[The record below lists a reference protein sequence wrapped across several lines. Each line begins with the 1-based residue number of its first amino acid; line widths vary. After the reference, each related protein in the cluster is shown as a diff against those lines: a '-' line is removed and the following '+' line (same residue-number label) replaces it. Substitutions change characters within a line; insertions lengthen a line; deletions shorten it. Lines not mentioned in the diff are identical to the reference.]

1 MSTRTQVNELK
12 INRMTKDQYKEIT
25 PSDTEL
31 YFVTDESDTLPE
43 QAGNAGKFL
52 TTDGSIPSWTDVDA
66 LPSQEGQ
73 ANKFLTTDGS
83 IPSWTDVDAL
93 PSQEGQANKFL
104 TTDGT
109 VASWE
114 TVDALPNQEGQAN
127 KFLTTDGTVASWS
140 YLDIPSSRCIGEII
154 TSTVPLQDAGLHLL
168 DGSVLSDDGS
178 YSDFV
183 AYVHQLALDH
193 PELVIEDEDWQA
205 SVAQYG
211 VCGKFVED
219 PNGYDPGSI
228 RLPKIT
234 GFIQGTTNV
243 SDLGN
248 IVEAGLPNITGYFSG
263 CEIVFKSGYTPPPF
277 GAFYQEAANVVD
289 GDAPNTSFDNDVWGF
304 DASRSNNIYGNSTT
318 VQPQAIQVFYY
329 IVVANLINTS
339 DLMVDINRV
348 ESDLAYKA
356 DTDLS
361 NVSNCTVLDGQWVS
375 SSSTLANNISAPTTT
390 NLEYS
395 LASYLPNDGY
405 NYEVLFTGQ
414 ATSGASSGNVCNIH
428 LKTDIIAD
436 YVYFARAVTKTTSNN
451 STYGTCI
458 LPVGTGR
465 TVTAVAYSNNTGN
478 FYLYARGYRR
488 IGTNT

>member
-1 MSTRTQVNELK
+1 
-12 INRMTKDQYKEIT
+12 
-25 PSDTEL
+25 
-31 YFVTDESDTLPE
+31 
-43 QAGNAGKFL
+43 
-52 TTDGSIPSWTDVDA
+52 
-66 LPSQEGQ
+66 
-73 ANKFLTTDGS
+73 
-83 IPSWTDVDAL
+83 
-93 PSQEGQANKFL
+93 
-104 TTDGT
+104 
-109 VASWE
+109 
-114 TVDALPNQEGQAN
+114 
-127 KFLTTDGTVASWS
+127 
-140 YLDIPSSRCIGEII
+140 
-154 TSTVPLQDAGLHLL
+154 
-168 DGSVLSDDGS
+168 
-178 YSDFV
+178 
-183 AYVHQLALDH
+183 
-193 PELVIEDEDWQA
+193 
-205 SVAQYG
+205 
-211 VCGKFVED
+211 
-219 PNGYDPGSI
+219 
-228 RLPKIT
+228 
-234 GFIQGTTNV
+234 
-243 SDLGN
+243 
-248 IVEAGLPNITGYFSG
+248 
-263 CEIVFKSGYTPPPF
+263 
-277 GAFYQEAANVVD
+277 
-289 GDAPNTSFDNDVWGF
+289 
-304 DASRSNNIYGNSTT
+304 
-318 VQPQAIQVFYY
+318 
-329 IVVANLINTS
+329 
-339 DLMVDINRV
+339 MVDINRV

>member
-52 TTDGSIPSWTDVDA
+52 TTDGSMPSWTDVDA
-66 LPSQEGQ
+66 LPSQEGESG
-73 ANKFLTTDGS
+73 KFLAT
-83 IPSWTDVDAL
+83 
-93 PSQEGQANKFL
+93 N
-104 TTDGT
+104 GT

-114 TVDALPNQEGQAN
+114 TVDALPNQEGNAN
-127 KFLTTDGTVASWS
+127 KFLTTDGTDASWS

-168 DGSVLSDDGS
+168 DGSVLSDSGS

-205 SVAQYG
+205 SIAQYG

-219 PNGYDPGSI
+219 PSGYDPGSI

-248 IVEAGLPNITGYFSG
+248 VIEAGLPNITGYFSG
-263 CEIVFKSGYTPPPF
+263 CEIIYKEGYTPPPS
-277 GAFYQEAANVVD
+277 GAFFQERANVIS
-289 GDAPNTSFDNDVWGF
+289 GDAPSTAFDNDEWGF

-361 NVSNCTVLDGQWVS
+361 NVSNCTVLDGQWVAS
-375 SSSTLANNISAPTTT
+375 SRTLASNVSAPTSTD
-390 NLEYS
+390 LEYS

-428 LKTDIIAD
+428 LKTDIIAN
-436 YVYFARAVTKTTSNN
+436 YVLFARAITKTTSNN

-458 LPVGTGR
+458 LPVGTNR
-465 TVTAVAYSNNTGN
+465 KATVVAYSANTGA

-488 IGTNT
+488 IGTNI